1 MEQVAPVVGVFS
13 CVSNAMAKTTAAI
26 GVTRRTVPKNRRNAV
41 PANSNVPTEIVY
53 PSASNVTRS
62 KIVMVA
68 KMKMTAVI

>member
-13 CVSNAMAKTTAAI
+13 CVSNVMAKITVAI

-41 PANSNVPTEIVY
+41 PVNSNVPTEIVY